1 MNKTMLRKY
10 AKLIVKVGA
19 NVQKGQ
25 GVVISVA
32 VDQHEFATYL
42 IDEAY
47 KAGAKWVS
55 VEWLHQPA
63 TKLAYRHETLTT
75 LSKVPKWKEERM
87 QYWVDENPCRIFI
100 LSEDPDGL
108 KGVNVAKMQKARI
121 AQMKVLKP
129 YRDAMENKYQWTIA
143 AVPSPKW
150 AKKVFP
156 GERTSVAMK
165 KLWDAILATVHVTA
179 DNDPVAAWEAHNQNF
194 KEKCEKLNGYQLASL
209 HYESAN
215 GTNFT
220 VGLIDD
226 AEWMGGGETAL
237 NGNFFNPNLPTEEI
251 FTSPMKGK
259 AEGTVVSTK
268 PLSYQGQLIEN
279 FSFVFEN
286 GKVVSCK
293 AEKGQ
298 DALEK
303 MIGMDEGAAYL
314 GEVALIPYDSPIS
327 NSGILFYETLFDE
340 NASCHLAVGSGFTNV
355 LKGFETMSKEET
367 IEKGIN
373 DSNIHVDFMIGA
385 PDLCITGYT
394 KDGARVEIFKD
405 GNWAGDM

>member
-25 GVVISVA
+25 GVVINVA

-63 TKLAYRHETLTT
+63 TKLAYRHETVTT
-75 LSKVPKWKEERM
+75 LSKVPKWKEEKM

-156 GERTSVAMK
+156 EERTSVAMK

-179 DNDPVAAWEAHNQNF
+179 DNDPVAAWDAHNENF
-194 KEKCEKLNGYQLASL
+194 KQKCEKLNSYQFASL
-209 HYESAN
+209 YYKSAN
-215 GTNFT
+215 GTDFT
-220 VGLIDD
+220 VGLIPD

-251 FTSPMKGK
+251 FTSPMRGK

-279 FSFVFEN
+279 FSMTFEN
-286 GKVVSCK
+286 GKVVSCQ

-298 DALEK
+298 EALEK

-314 GEVALIPYDSPIS
+314 GEVALIPYNSPIS
-327 NSGILFYETLFDE
+327 NTGILFYETLFDE
-340 NASCHLAVGSGFTNV
+340 NASCHLAVGSGFSNV
-355 LKGFETMSKEET
+355 LKGFETMTREET

-394 KDGARVEIFKD
+394 KDGTAVEIFKD
-405 GNWAGDM
+405 GNWAHNM